1 MWEGPPSETPFKN
14 RSIGKHYHQIAAPRQ
29 HHFRTERTV
38 RAIELFV
45 SGRWN
50 LSGLHTVHPHE
61 YCLILLR
68 MLSHTEGFFA
78 ACPLCSSCCSRRQ
91 NCSDARGPGVV
102 GRVQHDNS
110 GCFFAPTAQGG
121 GCAMIRL
128 RVRITYAPKRTTWE
142 QHLEYHF
149 RLAQKAP
156 FSENC
161 WGRPR

>member
-1 MWEGPPSETPFKN
+1 M
-14 RSIGKHYHQIAAPRQ
+14 
-29 HHFRTERTV
+29 ERNGQPAVFHPTTV
-38 RAIELFV
+38 SSRAQVEK
-45 SGRWN
+45 
-50 LSGLHTVHPHE
+50 
-61 YCLILLR
+61 
-68 MLSHTEGFFA
+68 
-78 ACPLCSSCCSRRQ
+78 

-156 FSENC
+156 FSENVGAGLATGFFC
-161 WGRPR
+161 PTRPSSGFGFVWWKMESVHPNAGCTKRAVKNAVQG